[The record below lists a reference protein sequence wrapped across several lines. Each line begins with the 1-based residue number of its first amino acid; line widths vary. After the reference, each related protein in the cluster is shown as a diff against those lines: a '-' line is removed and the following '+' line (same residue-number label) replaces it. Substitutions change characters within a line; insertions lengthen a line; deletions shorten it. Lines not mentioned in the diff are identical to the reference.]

1 MAKFGVILIGIVALL
16 SSLGG
21 IVLSVG
27 ITFFGWKLFGNPQA
41 DLMCY
46 LYLLANPATPPWLQ
60 SYLMLYAIPEAL
72 RLMNLATLIGIFG
85 AAVLIVSLIYFVAA
99 IGLLAMKNWARIIMI
114 IVGVLYLLGGI
125 GTTVFGGITLSILL
139 IIWGIINLLWGV
151 IIIAY
156 LVSDVKY
163 EFE

>member
-1 MAKFGVILIGIVALL
+1 
-16 SSLGG
+16 
-21 IVLSVG
+21 
-27 ITFFGWKLFGNPQA
+27 
-41 DLMCY
+41 
-46 LYLLANPATPPWLQ
+46 
-60 SYLMLYAIPEAL
+60 MLYAIPEAL
-72 RLMNLATLIGIFG
+72 RLSNLATLIWIFG

>member
-1 MAKFGVILIGIVALL
+1 
-16 SSLGG
+16 
-21 IVLSVG
+21 
-27 ITFFGWKLFGNPQA
+27 
-41 DLMCY
+41 
-46 LYLLANPATPPWLQ
+46 
-60 SYLMLYAIPEAL
+60 MLYAIPEAL
-72 RLMNLATLIGIFG
+72 RLSNLATLIWIFG
-85 AAVLIVSLIYFVAA
+85 AAVLIVSLIYFVA
-99 IGLLAMKNWARIIMI
+99 AMKNWARIIMI